1 LFKLR
6 GNLRNTES
14 LFYPPHGHFQYS
26 IHKYDDDTVYI
37 INISPVSRQKKKQQR
52 TFYEKYDNTN
62 GTSTVRGE
70 YKDIR
75 NRSERVLK
83 NKSTSQL

>member
-1 LFKLR
+1 MAIFNTTFINTTRTQGTLLTYLLFSDR
-6 GNLRNTES
+6 
-14 LFYPPHGHFQYS
+14 
-26 IHKYDDDTVYI
+26 I
-37 INISPVSRQKKKQQR
+37 KQQR

-70 YKDIR
+70 YKEIR

-83 NKSTSQL
+83 NKPTSQL